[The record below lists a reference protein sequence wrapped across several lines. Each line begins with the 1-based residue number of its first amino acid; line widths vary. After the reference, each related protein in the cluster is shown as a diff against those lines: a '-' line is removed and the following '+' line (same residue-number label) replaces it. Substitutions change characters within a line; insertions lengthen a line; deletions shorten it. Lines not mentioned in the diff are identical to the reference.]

1 MWHLKYQGSHLALNT
16 QWMLMLNSRC
26 SLSGLLVLSAAP
38 NSIKVSDTEQVP
50 CECLGAGRGV
60 GSKLGLCR
68 AERRPESQERT
79 DGS

>member
-1 MWHLKYQGSHLALNT
+1 MRHLKCQGGHWALNT
-16 QWMLMLNSRC
+16 QWRLTLNSRVIF
-26 SLSGLLVLSAAP
+26 GLLALSAAP

-68 AERRPESQERT
+68 AERRPESQERRE
-79 DGS
+79 GS